1 MNEPVSDT
9 SIAENKGAN
18 MYFHSYSINDTFK
31 LSPTEIG
38 QYQLLVRL
46 ENKSWYKEGIILL

>member
-1 MNEPVSDT
+1 
-9 SIAENKGAN
+9 